1 MATPDK
7 PDMRRKWYLNRGI
20 SIDSLIAIIA
30 LLAGGGAIII
40 KQESRLTNLE
50 SSSKQ
55 HEKDDTALYKKI
67 ETDRQEMREDIKEIR
82 RLMEAQ
88 VRDTRHPR

>member
-1 MATPDK
+1 M
-7 PDMRRKWYLNRGI
+7 NRGV

-30 LLAGGGAIII
+30 LLAGGGAVII
-40 KQESRLTNLE
+40 KQENRLSSLE

-55 HEKDDTALYKKI
+55 HEKDDAALYKKI
-67 ETDRQEMREDIKEIR
+67 ETDRIEMRDDIKEIR

-88 VRDTRHPR
+88 AHERRYR